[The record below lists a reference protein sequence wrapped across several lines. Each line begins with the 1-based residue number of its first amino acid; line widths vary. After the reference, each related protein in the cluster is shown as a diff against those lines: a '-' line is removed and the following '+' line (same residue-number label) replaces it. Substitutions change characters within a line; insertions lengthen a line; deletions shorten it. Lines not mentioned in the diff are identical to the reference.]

1 MSTYPIATD
10 ARVTTSVTT
19 TMIDGVEV
27 PTESFVDSDGA
38 MRTVKIPVVGAAR
51 EDQNGNDTADIPL
64 LLAAT
69 GASALSAHL
78 PTGYGLEVTGSTEA
92 LSAPVGLL
100 RMIQTIQA
108 HSSPADQAALIQGA
122 TTLFQNAPLA
132 RYVQAIVPLLA
143 ADPALA
149 PTAPLILD
157 GIGDANTARS
167 VVMIDTRAQGDAVH
181 IDLRGIPAAVI
192 AGGGR
197 FEHLEG
203 RTQILADSAA
213 QTIVLAGGGDMVD
226 AGGGDDRIILDTA
239 ATFIPPA
246 SISLIDGGDG
256 LDVAEF
262 SGARAGYSLR
272 VERDALMPG
281 TYLAV
286 HPTRNI
292 DASTFLSSIE
302 TLQFA
307 DTTADTSAQ
316 GSVLRLMEGLLDRT
330 PDAGGVDFWVRQTS
344 KGATLEQVAQAI
356 MASAEL
362 AGEVP
367 DEDAAFVAW
376 AYARVLGREADDSG
390 LAYWTGVVADG
401 SVTRAGVALAL
412 AESGE
417 KLAQEAAGGVDVA
430 ASEIGVIARM
440 YAALYDRSPDLGGL
454 NYWIGQAESG
464 AALADIA
471 DAFIGSGESPAGQ
484 DDAAFIASLY
494 QTALARQASADEMA
508 DWRDMLASGQADRG
522 DVLLALA
529 DSAEM
534 AALVGVMSTTF
545 EVA

>member
-1 MSTYPIATD
+1 MSSYTTPTD
-10 ARVTTSVTT
+10 ARTATSVTT
-19 TMIDGVEV
+19 TIIDGVV
-27 PTESFVDSDGA
+27 VRTASFVDSDGA
-38 MRTVKIPVVGAAR
+38 MRTVTIPVVDPGR
-51 EDQNGNDTADIPL
+51 EDQNGNDLADIPL

-69 GASALSAHL
+69 GANALSAHL
-78 PTGYGLEVTGSTEA
+78 PTGYGLDVTGSTEA
-92 LSAPVGLL
+92 LSASVGLL
-100 RMIQTIQA
+100 RMIQAIQA
-108 HSSPADQAALIQGA
+108 HSSPADHAALIAGA

-149 PTAPLILD
+149 PAAPLVLD
-157 GIGDANTARS
+157 GIGNANTARS
-167 VVMIDTRAQGDAVH
+167 VVMIDTRAQGDTVH

-203 RTQILADSAA
+203 RVQILADSTA
-213 QTIVLAGGGDMVD
+213 QTIVLAGGGDVVD
-226 AGGGDDRIILDTA
+226 AGGGDDRIILGTA

-262 SGARAGYSLR
+262 SGARASYSLR

-281 TYLAV
+281 TYLAAY
-286 HPTRNI
+286 PTRNI
-292 DASTFLSSIE
+292 DASTFMSSIE

-307 DTTADTSAQ
+307 DTTADTSTQ

-330 PDAGGVDFWVRQTS
+330 PDAAGVDFWVRQTS

-356 MASAEL
+356 MTSAEL

-367 DEDAAFVAW
+367 EGDAAFVAW
-376 AYARVLGREADDSG
+376 AYARVLGREADGSG
-390 LAYWTGVVADG
+390 LAYWTSVVADG
-401 SVTRAGVALAL
+401 SVTRASVALAL

-417 KLAQEAAGGVDVA
+417 KLAQEAAAGVDVA

-440 YAALYDRSPDLGGL
+440 YAALYHRSPDLGGL
-454 NYWIGQAESG
+454 NYWIGQAKSG

-471 DAFIGSGESPAGQ
+471 DAFIGAGESPAGQ
-484 DDAAFIASLY
+484 DDATFIAHLY
-494 QTALARQASADEMA
+494 QTALARQASPDELA

-522 DVLLALA
+522 DMLLALA

-534 AALVGVMSTTF
+534 AALVGVGF
-545 EVA
+545 